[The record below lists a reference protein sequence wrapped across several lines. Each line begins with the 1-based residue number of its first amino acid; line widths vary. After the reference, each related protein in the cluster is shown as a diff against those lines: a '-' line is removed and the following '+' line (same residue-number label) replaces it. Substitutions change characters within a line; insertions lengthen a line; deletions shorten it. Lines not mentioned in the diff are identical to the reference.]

1 MYPSAKQKL
10 NTQSFPNTGTSQSFL
25 PNGLFID
32 SMGVSNNFM
41 KSYRE
46 SIRVK
51 PELPASSIL
60 TDAAAAEM
68 ALGNIPALETLCRNL
83 HDALKDQNST
93 LPAIPVLKAY
103 ESIRATEEKRF
114 LNNPTTNHVLVKND
128 FMKIVLIHWQPG
140 KFSSIHGHAAGGCV
154 FKVLKGSLVEKRYS
168 PDEEQQFMAI
178 STFTKGSMA
187 YIDDDMAYHAVG
199 NPFDSSAISIHVYTH

>member
-1 MYPSAKQKL
+1 MHPTTKQKL
-10 NTQSFPNTGTSQSFL
+10 NTPSFRHNGTSQDFL
-25 PNGLFID
+25 PNGLSINSLEVKSSFI
-32 SMGVSNNFM
+32 

-46 SIRVK
+46 TFQRNY
-51 PELPASSIL
+51 ELPARSIL
-60 TDAAAAEM
+60 TEEATREM
-68 ALGNIPALETLCRNL
+68 TQGTIPNLEALCKELNDTLKN
-83 HDALKDQNST
+83 QNTT

-103 ESIRATEEKRF
+103 ESIRILEEKRF
-114 LNNPTTNHVLVKND
+114 LNNPTTNHVLVRND

-140 KFSSIHGHAAGGCV
+140 KFSSIHGHAVGGCV